1 MKKMNYKL
9 NSKGQGAL
17 EYLLI
22 IGGVVL
28 VAVVVVALLIGMSSE
43 NTENSKQQSKEFIA
57 STDLALPSTVLS
69 VICKV
74 KSGHDEYVVK
84 WNPTHKEGY
93 EYTLLFDDKPV
104 VFPSE
109 SPVGPSVNPIVF
121 TIASDKRFDDE
132 PDLVPIIAE
141 CANLGSEAISIK
153 TTNTENDTTAVSNRV
168 FIKPQAA
175 GTSSGPSNPSITFDT
190 AAGTTVLS
198 NHGITA
204 NPPAGGFYFLRV
216 LNLSSDPIA
225 ESHKFFTASVL
236 NALPTDLPGSD
247 FWNARLRGGPIL
259 DAYNNN
265 EISTIQIISNDA
277 GVETA
282 ILTIPVS
289 EMTIS

>member
-1 MKKMNYKL
+1 MIKKL

-57 STDLALPSTVLS
+57 STDLALPSTLLS
-69 VICKV
+69 VICKE
-74 KSGHDEYVVK
+74 KAGNDEYVVK

-93 EYTLLFDDKPV
+93 EYTVLFDDKPII
-104 VFPSE
+104 FKDTNPNFDLT
-109 SPVGPSVNPIVF
+109 PADNPIVF
-121 TIASDKRFDDE
+121 TFADHNTTANPSN
-132 PDLVPIIAE
+132 PIVAE

-175 GTSSGPSNPSITFDT
+175 GTSTPPAVPSIAFNV

-198 NHGITA
+198 NHGLPEVPAGDFYVIRIYNNNTTPVVTYTSERIGPGTLL
-204 NPPAGGFYFLRV
+204 NNLPIDTVLAGGFWQGRLKDV
-216 LNLSSDPIA
+216 
-225 ESHKFFTASVL
+225 
-236 NALPTDLPGSD
+236 GSIKAMYD
-247 FWNARLRGGPIL
+247 TSKITTVRIYQRATNT
-259 DAYNNN
+259 
-265 EISTIQIISNDA
+265 E
-277 GVETA
+277 
-282 ILTIPVS
+282 ILTIPVANVTVS
-289 EMTIS
+289 